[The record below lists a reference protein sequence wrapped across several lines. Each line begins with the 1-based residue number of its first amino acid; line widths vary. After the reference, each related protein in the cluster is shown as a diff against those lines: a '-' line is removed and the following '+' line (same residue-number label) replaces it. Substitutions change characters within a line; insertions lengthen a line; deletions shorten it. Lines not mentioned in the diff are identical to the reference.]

1 MPEAATAST
10 TKNFRLALPAAPA
23 LTRAM
28 TPPSAPPRHSSREI
42 AAALLHP
49 AVIVGALGY
58 FVDIYDLILFAVVRV
73 PSLKGLGYSGDQL
86 VSLGAWLINWQM
98 GGMLLGG
105 LLWGLLGDRFG
116 RLKVLF
122 GSIILYSLANIANGF
137 VTTVDTYAVCRFLAG
152 LGLAG
157 ELGGC
162 ITLVSE
168 VLPKELR
175 GFGTVAISA
184 IGILGA
190 LVAGAVGGMFP
201 WQNAYFIGG
210 GLGILLLFLRMCVA
224 ESGMYKS
231 MAGTNRP
238 PFASQL
244 ALLFAPSRIGRYF
257 ACVLIGL
264 PNWYFIG
271 IVVLF
276 SPEFAKALGAT
287 GPVTGAAAVA
297 VSYTGLSL
305 GSLLI
310 GAWSQYIRSR
320 KKVLI
325 ASMIATL
332 LFTNI
337 FFLLPT
343 GPSPTLI
350 YAVIFLFGLAAG
362 YWSIFVTVAAEHFG
376 TNMRATVATT
386 VPNFSR
392 GSVILT
398 TMLFTWLK
406 AHGFDTLHSGL
417 TVGWIVLAIGI
428 LGWFGLR
435 ETFHDDLDYVEK

>member
-1 MPEAATAST
+1 MTSP
-10 TKNFRLALPAAPA
+10 PAP
-23 LTRAM
+23 TH
-28 TPPSAPPRHSSREI
+28 TPREI

-73 PSLKGLGYSGDQL
+73 PSLKGLGYSGDELLTQ
-86 VSLGAWLINWQM
+86 GTWLINWQM

-122 GSIILYSLANIANGF
+122 GSIVLYSCANIANGF
-137 VTTVDTYAVCRFLAG
+137 VHTVDTYAVCRFLAG

-168 VLPKELR
+168 VLPRGLR

-190 LVAGAVGGMFP
+190 LAAGAVGGMFA
-201 WQNAYFIGG
+201 WQTAYFIGG
-210 GLGILLLFLRMCVA
+210 ALGILLLFLRMCVA
-224 ESGMYKS
+224 ESGMYQS
-231 MAGTNRP
+231 MVGTARP
-238 PFASQL
+238 AFASQL
-244 ALLFAPSRIGRYF
+244 ALLFSRARIGRYL
-257 ACVLIGL
+257 ACILIGL

-276 SPEFAKALGAT
+276 SPEFARALGTT
-287 GPVTGAAAVA
+287 GPVTGAIAVA

-310 GAWSQYIRSR
+310 GAWSQLLHSR
-320 KKVLI
+320 KKVLL
-325 ASMIATL
+325 AAMLATL
-332 LFTNI
+332 LLTNI
-337 FFLLPT
+337 FFLLPA
-343 GPSPTLI
+343 GPSPALI
-350 YAVIFLFGLAAG
+350 YAVLFLFGLAAG

-398 TMLFTWLK
+398 TMLFTALK
-406 AHGFDTLHSGL
+406 THGFTTLHSGL
-417 TVGWIVLAIGI
+417 TVGWFVLLIGI
-428 LGWFGLR
+428 AGWFGLR
-435 ETFHDDLDYVEK
+435 ETFHDDLDYLEQ